1 MNGPT
6 HLYMDEILKEKLSEK
21 LRILRN
27 RHGYSQEYMAQV
39 LGKNDHTAYQR
50 IETGRTEIKLDDFV
64 KLAKIFNVPLDDLL
78 NLDELP
84 VRGKANDYKQVTEI
98 PFTITLNGDLENF
111 EKQVIVA
118 RQINLVLN
126 QSKL

>member
-1 MNGPT
+1 
-6 HLYMDEILKEKLSEK
+6 MDDILKEKLSEK

-27 RHGYSQEYMAQV
+27 RHGFSQEYMAQV
-39 LGKNDHTAYQR
+39 MGKNDHTAYQR

-64 KLAKIFNVPLDDLL
+64 KLAKIFSVPLDDLL

-84 VRGKANDYKQVTEI
+84 VRAKVNDNKQVTEI

-111 EKQVIVA
+111 EKLVVVA